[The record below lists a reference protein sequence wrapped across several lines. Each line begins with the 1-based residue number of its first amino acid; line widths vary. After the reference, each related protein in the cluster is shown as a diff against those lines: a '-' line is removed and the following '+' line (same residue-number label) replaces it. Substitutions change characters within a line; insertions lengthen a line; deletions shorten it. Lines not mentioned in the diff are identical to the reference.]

1 VPGQLYPFSR
11 KLCSRLESFFLTA
24 AVCTVLCCVS
34 LRGAG
39 VLASVGASTEI
50 KHDAPR
56 SAVIFEP
63 GSNSVCGMF
72 KLAQNRDSPYKLFC
86 ILCQLPPTILLTL
99 SRPSRWNPR
108 SRRDPSGSRKG
119 KPPVSVHHCAVLHE
133 TTLIASLGLILR
145 LTLTNIPSDRPWRSH
160 LLPNP
165 YCKRAR
171 PICKYVDTILLDHA
185 STVVTLIFHAALT
198 CA

>member
-1 VPGQLYPFSR
+1 MMLQEVPSSLSQVR
-11 KLCSRLESFFLTA
+11 IQCVACSSWLKTGF
-24 AVCTVLCCVS
+24 AVQTV
-34 LRGAG
+34 
-39 VLASVGASTEI
+39 
-50 KHDAPR
+50 
-56 SAVIFEP
+56 
-63 GSNSVCGMF
+63 
-72 KLAQNRDSPYKLFC
+72 C

-165 YCKRAR
+165 YCKHAR

-185 STVVTLIFHAALT
+185 STVVTLIFHAPLT